1 MLILAW
7 VTEIL
12 SGTAGLRSVLPKA
25 GLAVTVT
32 GPGMMAAAG
41 SAELVGTDRAERG
54 DAADE
59 AGVVEP
65 GIRVVDVCGVVGVE
79 NASDADVDS
88 AGAAAGDAPVGPA
101 VELTVTVAGAAE
113 VPEAVHPA
121 TSKTKAAAAAN
132 PTDVV
137 RALRLISICTI
148 LVDQL
153 LHHPNCRR
161 GGNGADRHTAPRR
174 NGRIIPAA
182 GMLVDPHPKRGTPRG
197 PAAPDASPIRMA
209 ERLDRVLNRMRIA
222 GYER

>member
-7 VTEIL
+7 VTEML

-32 GPGMMAAAG
+32 GPGMMAVSAG

-59 AGVVEP
+59 SGVVEP

-79 NASDADVDS
+79 DALDADADS
-88 AGAAAGDAPVGPA
+88 AGAAAGDDPVGPA

-121 TSKTKAAAAAN
+121 TSKPKAAAN

-137 RALRLISICTI
+137 RAVRLISICTI
-148 LVDQL
+148 LLAVVVETEQ
-153 LHHPNCRR
+153 
-161 GGNGADRHTAPRR
+161 
-174 NGRIIPAA
+174 I
-182 GMLVDPHPKRGTPRG
+182 GTPRLAG
-197 PAAPDASPIRMA
+197 TAAASRPPACSSTRT
-209 ERLDRVLNRMRIA
+209 RN
-222 GYER
+222 

>member
-1 MLILAW
+1 MTTFPAALVTVNVLILAW

-54 DAADE
+54 DAAGE
-59 AGVVEP
+59 AGMVEP

-79 NASDADVDS
+79 DASDADADS

-101 VELTVTVAGAAE
+101 VELTVTVAGTAE
-113 VPEAVHPA
+113 VPEALHPA
-121 TSKTKAAAAAN
+121 TSKPKAAAN
-132 PTDVV
+132 PTDVA

-148 LVDQL
+148 LIAVVVETEQIGI
-153 LHHPNCRR
+153 P
-161 GGNGADRHTAPRR
+161 RHAGTAAASRPPACSSTRTR
-174 NGRIIPAA
+174 N
-182 GMLVDPHPKRGTPRG
+182 
-197 PAAPDASPIRMA
+197 
-209 ERLDRVLNRMRIA
+209 
-222 GYER
+222 

>member
-59 AGVVEP
+59 SGVVEP

-79 NASDADVDS
+79 DALDADADS
-88 AGAAAGDAPVGPA
+88 AGATAGDTAVGPA

-121 TSKTKAAAAAN
+121 TSKPKAAAAAN

-137 RALRLISICTI
+137 RALRLISI
-148 LVDQL
+148 
-153 LHHPNCRR
+153 
-161 GGNGADRHTAPRR
+161 
-174 NGRIIPAA
+174 
-182 GMLVDPHPKRGTPRG
+182 
-197 PAAPDASPIRMA
+197 
-209 ERLDRVLNRMRIA
+209 
-222 GYER
+222 